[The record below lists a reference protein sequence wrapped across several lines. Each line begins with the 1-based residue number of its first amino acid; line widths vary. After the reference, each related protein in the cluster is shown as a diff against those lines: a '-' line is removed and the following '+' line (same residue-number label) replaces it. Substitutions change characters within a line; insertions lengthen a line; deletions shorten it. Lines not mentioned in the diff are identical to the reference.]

1 MEYVCPLAQSHP
13 HKIYFV
19 LRNICHVGDRYDDEF
34 CTKFGAERCYEP
46 RVTPYSA
53 EECARIVEA
62 IRATCRETLDAVK
75 EYDAERKYGYS
86 WNVIDTAFYKISYFA
101 QPQGQLSNDLDKAV
115 DDMDR
120 ELPVAELVA
129 KGRAFLEKLLATPG
143 EQLAADL
150 YFVDT
155 LVSTKRRS
163 SLANVQEN
171 MKDLYQEATEAIE
184 AENYERSV
192 VRILYKFYEMY
203 FYNDVQDDINTVV
216 ARALKQSAGKPMEEA
231 SEILYAA
238 LEKLMDDDLEEDG
251 PDFFLRS
258 RRPRRRDG
266 GGRRGADRPD
276 AADGGGDAVAGGPD
290 AGRHAGRHGARR
302 HGRIHAAGDGVP
314 AEDDGAGAQGSAIN
328 RQKQAHTMENN
339 IFQSIFKV
347 THSGGSGSCFY
358 LKSRD
363 LFVTNYHVVEGYRT
377 VAIHD
382 NDRNPYLAHVV
393 VVNPLLD
400 IALLAAEGD
409 FTALPEI
416 PLADDET
423 VSVGRKIY
431 VAGYPYGMPF
441 TITEGSVSAPRQLM
455 EGQYY
460 LQTDAAVNPGN
471 SGGPMLN
478 DRNEVVGVTVSKF
491 TQADNMGFG
500 IRVETLR
507 KLLDSLGEVDRTQ
520 FQVQCGSCDE
530 LIAEEEE
537 FCPSCGD
544 KLPEGAFDEREESP
558 LCGFVESAIR
568 EMGIDPVLA
577 RDGYDSWLFHKGS
590 SEIRIF
596 VYDGAYLFSTSPI
609 NLLPK
614 KEVEPVLDYMLSED
628 FGPYK
633 LGIEG
638 RQIYI
643 AYRIHLSDITD
654 ASEEEIRRNIVNLAL
669 KADEMDNM
677 MVERFGCEFSEYS
690 KADAR

>member
-1 MEYVCPLAQSHP
+1 MEQ
-13 HKIYFV
+13 
-19 LRNICHVGDRYDDEF
+19 
-34 CTKFGAERCYEP
+34 
-46 RVTPYSA
+46 
-53 EECARIVEA
+53 
-62 IRATCRETLDAVK
+62 
-75 EYDAERKYGYS
+75 
-86 WNVIDTAFYKISYFA
+86 
-101 QPQGQLSNDLDKAV
+101 
-115 DDMDR
+115 
-120 ELPVAELVA
+120 
-129 KGRAFLEKLLATPG
+129 
-143 EQLAADL
+143 
-150 YFVDT
+150 
-155 LVSTKRRS
+155 
-163 SLANVQEN
+163 
-171 MKDLYQEATEAIE
+171 
-184 AENYERSV
+184 
-192 VRILYKFYEMY
+192 
-203 FYNDVQDDINTVV
+203 
-216 ARALKQSAGKPMEEA
+216 
-231 SEILYAA
+231 
-238 LEKLMDDDLEEDG
+238 
-251 PDFFLRS
+251 
-258 RRPRRRDG
+258 
-266 GGRRGADRPD
+266 
-276 AADGGGDAVAGGPD
+276 
-290 AGRHAGRHGARR
+290 
-302 HGRIHAAGDGVP
+302 
-314 AEDDGAGAQGSAIN
+314 
-328 RQKQAHTMENN
+328 NN
-339 IFQSIFKV
+339 IYQLVFKV
-347 THSGGSGSCFY
+347 THAGGSGSCFY
-358 LKSRD
+358 LKNYD
-363 LFVTNYHVVEGYRT
+363 LFVTNYHVVEGFHT

-382 NDRNPYLAHVV
+382 NDRNPYLGRVV
-393 VVNPLLD
+393 LVNPALD
-400 IALLAAEGD
+400 IALLAVDGD
-409 FTALPEI
+409 FSSLPELQ
-416 PLADDET
+416 LAGDD
-423 VSVGRKIY
+423 SLAIGGKIY

-441 TITEGSVSAPRQLM
+441 TVTEGSVSSPKQLVS
-455 EGQYY
+455 GKYY
-460 LQTDAAVNPGN
+460 IQTDAAVNPGN
-471 SGGPMLN
+471 SGGPILDEDN
-478 DRNEVVGVTVSKF
+478 RVVGVTVSKF

-500 IRVETLR
+500 IRVENLR
-507 KLLDSLGEVDRTQ
+507 KLLESVGELDRTV

>member
-1 MEYVCPLAQSHP
+1 
-13 HKIYFV
+13 
-19 LRNICHVGDRYDDEF
+19 
-34 CTKFGAERCYEP
+34 
-46 RVTPYSA
+46 
-53 EECARIVEA
+53 
-62 IRATCRETLDAVK
+62 
-75 EYDAERKYGYS
+75 
-86 WNVIDTAFYKISYFA
+86 
-101 QPQGQLSNDLDKAV
+101 
-115 DDMDR
+115 
-120 ELPVAELVA
+120 
-129 KGRAFLEKLLATPG
+129 
-143 EQLAADL
+143 
-150 YFVDT
+150 
-155 LVSTKRRS
+155 
-163 SLANVQEN
+163 
-171 MKDLYQEATEAIE
+171 
-184 AENYERSV
+184 
-192 VRILYKFYEMY
+192 
-203 FYNDVQDDINTVV
+203 
-216 ARALKQSAGKPMEEA
+216 
-231 SEILYAA
+231 
-238 LEKLMDDDLEEDG
+238 
-251 PDFFLRS
+251 
-258 RRPRRRDG
+258 
-266 GGRRGADRPD
+266 
-276 AADGGGDAVAGGPD
+276 
-290 AGRHAGRHGARR
+290 
-302 HGRIHAAGDGVP
+302 
-314 AEDDGAGAQGSAIN
+314 
-328 RQKQAHTMENN
+328 
-339 IFQSIFKV
+339 
-347 THSGGSGSCFY
+347 
-358 LKSRD
+358 
-363 LFVTNYHVVEGYRT
+363 
-377 VAIHD
+377 
-382 NDRNPYLAHVV
+382 
-393 VVNPLLD
+393 
-400 IALLAAEGD
+400 
-409 FTALPEI
+409 
-416 PLADDET
+416 
-423 VSVGRKIY
+423 
-431 VAGYPYGMPF
+431 MPF

-537 FCPSCGD
+537 FCPS
-544 KLPEGAFDEREESP
+544 
-558 LCGFVESAIR
+558 CGFVESAIR